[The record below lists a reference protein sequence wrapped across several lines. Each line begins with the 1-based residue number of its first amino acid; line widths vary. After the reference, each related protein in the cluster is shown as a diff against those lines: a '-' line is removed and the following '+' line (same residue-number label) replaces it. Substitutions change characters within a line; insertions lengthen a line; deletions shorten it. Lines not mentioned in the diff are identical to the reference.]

1 MKNSTLLMAALMAVT
16 ASAVKAQ
23 ALNTTLKHK
32 LGAKHASV
40 VMKPNAPAI
49 YTLPGTKSLTTSRF
63 ANNDILTARRTA
75 TMQRLKARAMKKARA
90 AADAKVWVPTEQ
102 TSYVINEDTGDWDL
116 DTKYSFKYN
125 DKAQMCQQFQESTS
139 TEGGITKKEYYRV
152 DLTYDNNG
160 KWNKQEVYNSL
171 DGTEYTGYQKTERTY
186 DAIQPNLLTYYA
198 ISSWNELSKKWELS
212 SQANKYVYTR
222 DADNNILSMEISQPY
237 QGEWEAIVR
246 STNTIDPATKQVNSF
261 KYEKLD
267 YNDFSELEWV
277 VDQYYKNL
285 KWKETNGQVAKEYES
300 DPQTNWMSY
309 GNYLLS
315 ATICDETGADNGTLT
330 LTYTPDGGYDEN
342 KVYTFNDIDDDGQP
356 YSILCKEQYTVTYTD
371 DNGSFDIEYKLYGDF
386 DGDEKFTADEI
397 ASAFVEVVKYDEHD
411 NLTADLG
418 YEMPEDEGGDEGD
431 GDDDDYDSYAKQSV
445 FDVTAPATDT
455 ENIDATNMLTYK
467 GYPLT
472 QGGLTIFTYDAAH
485 NGAEAKQ
492 VSYEYDMASFFI
504 PVGKIET
511 TAYADVTTAGIHNV
525 TSASNAAPAVYTLQG
540 IKVGTSLD
548 KAPRG
553 TYIVKSGDKVVKVR
567 K

>member
-23 ALNTTLKHK
+23 VLNTTLKHK

-63 ANNDILTARRTA
+63 ANNDILTARRTS

-90 AADAKVWVPTEQ
+90 AADAKVWLPSEQ

-198 ISSWNELSKKWELS
+198 ISSWNELSKKWELT

-222 DADNNILSMEISQPY
+222 DADNNILKMEISQPY
-237 QGEWEAIVR
+237 QGEWETIVR

-418 YEMPEDEGGDEGD
+418 YEMPEPEGGDE

-492 VSYEYDMASFFI
+492 VSYEYDMASFFM
-504 PVGKIET
+504 PVSKIET
-511 TAYADVTTAGIHNV
+511 SAYADVTTAGIHNI

>member
-23 ALNTTLKHK
+23 ALNTTLKQK

-90 AADAKVWVPTEQ
+90 AADAKVWLPSEQ

-139 TEGGITKKEYYRV
+139 TEGGITNKEYYRV

-160 KWNKQEVYNSL
+160 KWNKQEVYSSL
-171 DGTEYTGYQKTERTY
+171 DGTEYTGYKKTERTY

-198 ISSWNELSKKWELS
+198 LSSWNELSKKWELS

-237 QGEWEAIVR
+237 QGEWETIVR

-267 YNDFSELEWV
+267 YNDFDELEWE

-342 KVYTFNDIDDDGQP
+342 KVYTFNDIEDNGQP
-356 YSILCKEQYTVTYTD
+356 YSVLCKEQYTVTYTD
-371 DNGSFDIEYKLYGDF
+371 DNGSFDIEYKRYGDF
-386 DGDEKFTADEI
+386 DGDEKFTDNEI

-418 YEMPEDEGGDEGD
+418 YEMPEPEGGDE

-472 QGGLTIFTYDAAH
+472 QGGLTVFTYDAAH

-511 TAYADVTTAGIHNV
+511 TAYADVTTAGIHNI

>member
-23 ALNTTLKHK
+23 ALNTTLKQK

-75 TMQRLKARAMKKARA
+75 TMQRLKTRAMKKARA
-90 AADAKVWVPTEQ
+90 AADAKVWLPSEQ

-139 TEGGITKKEYYRV
+139 TEGGITNKEYYRV

-160 KWNKQEVYNSL
+160 KWNKQEVYSSL

-198 ISSWNELSKKWELS
+198 ISSWKELSKKWELT
-212 SQANKYVYTR
+212 SQTNKYVYTR
-222 DADNNILSMEISQPY
+222 DADNNILKMEISQPY
-237 QGEWEAIVR
+237 QGEWETIVR

-267 YNDFSELEWV
+267 YNDFDELEWE

-300 DPQTNWMSY
+300 DPQTNWMTY

-342 KVYTFNDIDDDGQP
+342 QVYTFNDIDDDGQP

-418 YEMPEDEGGDEGD
+418 YEMPEPEGGDE

>member
-23 ALNTTLKHK
+23 ALNTTLKQK
-32 LGAKHASV
+32 LGEKHASV
-40 VMKPNAPAI
+40 VMKPNAPTI

-63 ANNDILTARRTA
+63 ANNDIFTARRTA

-90 AADAKVWVPTEQ
+90 AADAKVWVPSEQ
-102 TSYVINEDTGDWDL
+102 TSYVINEDTGGWDL
-116 DTKYSFKYN
+116 DTKYTFKYN
-125 DKAQMCQQFQESTS
+125 DKAQMSQQFQESTS
-139 TEGGITKKEYYRV
+139 TEGGITNKEYYRV

-198 ISSWNELSKKWELS
+198 LSSWNELSKKWELS

-222 DADNNILSMEISQPY
+222 DADNNILKMEISQPY
-237 QGEWEAIVR
+237 QGEWETIVR

-267 YNDFSELEWV
+267 YNDFSELVWV

-342 KVYTFNDIDDDGQP
+342 KVYTFSDYDDNGKP

-386 DGDEKFTADEI
+386 DGDEKFTASEL

-418 YEMPEDEGGDEGD
+418 YEMPEPEGGDE

-445 FDVTAPATDT
+445 FDVTAPTTDT

-467 GYPLT
+467 GFPLT
-472 QGGLTIFTYDAAH
+472 QGGLTVYTYDAAH
-485 NGAEAKQ
+485 NGAEVKQ
-492 VSYEYDMASFFI
+492 VSYEYDMASFFM
-504 PVGKIET
+504 PVSKIET
-511 TAYADVTTAGIHNV
+511 TAYADVTTAGIHNI

>member
-23 ALNTTLKHK
+23 ALTTTLKQK

-49 YTLPGTKSLTTSRF
+49 YTLPGTKGLTTSRF

-90 AADAKVWVPTEQ
+90 AADAKVWLPSEQ

-139 TEGGITKKEYYRV
+139 TEGGITNKEYYRV

-160 KWNKQEVYNSL
+160 KWNKQEVYSSL
-171 DGTEYTGYQKTERTY
+171 DGTEYTGYKKTERTY

-198 ISSWNELSKKWELS
+198 LSSWNELSKKWELS

-237 QGEWEAIVR
+237 QGEWETIVR

-267 YNDFSELEWV
+267 YNDFDELEWE

-342 KVYTFNDIDDDGQP
+342 KVYT
-356 YSILCKEQYTVTYTD
+356 
-371 DNGSFDIEYKLYGDF
+371 
-386 DGDEKFTADEI
+386 
-397 ASAFVEVVKYDEHD
+397 
-411 NLTADLG
+411 
-418 YEMPEDEGGDEGD
+418 
-431 GDDDDYDSYAKQSV
+431 
-445 FDVTAPATDT
+445 
-455 ENIDATNMLTYK
+455 
-467 GYPLT
+467 
-472 QGGLTIFTYDAAH
+472 
-485 NGAEAKQ
+485 
-492 VSYEYDMASFFI
+492 
-504 PVGKIET
+504 PVR
-511 TAYADVTTAGIHNV
+511 
-525 TSASNAAPAVYTLQG
+525 
-540 IKVGTSLD
+540 D
-548 KAPRG
+548 K
-553 TYIVKSGDKVVKVR
+553 K
-567 K
+567 

>member
-1 MKNSTLLMAALMAVT
+1 MKNSILLMAALMAVT

-49 YTLPGTKSLTTSRF
+49 YTLPGTKGLTTSRF

-75 TMQRLKARAMKKARA
+75 TMQRLKACAMKKARA
-90 AADAKVWVPTEQ
+90 AADAKVWLPSEQ

-139 TEGGITKKEYYRV
+139 TEGGITNKEYYRV
-152 DLTYDNNG
+152 DLTYDDNG
-160 KWNKQEVYNSL
+160 KWNKKEVYNSP

-186 DAIQPNLLTYYA
+186 DAIQLNLLTYYA
-198 ISSWNELSKKWELS
+198 LSSWNELSKKWELT

-237 QGEWEAIVR
+237 QGEWETIVR

-267 YNDFSELEWV
+267 YNDFDELEWE

-342 KVYTFNDIDDDGQP
+342 KVYTFNDIEDNGQP
-356 YSILCKEQYTVTYTD
+356 YSVLCKEQYTVTYTD

-418 YEMPEDEGGDEGD
+418 YEMPEPEGGDE

-492 VSYEYDMASFFI
+492 VSYEYDMASFFM
-504 PVGKIET
+504 PVSKIET

-525 TSASNAAPAVYTLQG
+525 TSASNAAPTVYTLQG

>member
-90 AADAKVWVPTEQ
+90 AADAKVWLPSEQ

-139 TEGGITKKEYYRV
+139 TEGGITNKEYYRV

-171 DGTEYTGYQKTERTY
+171 DGTEYTRYQKTERTY

-198 ISSWNELSKKWELS
+198 LSSWNELSKKWELTS
-212 SQANKYVYTR
+212 KTNKYVYTR
-222 DADNNILSMEISQPY
+222 DADNNILKMEISQPY
-237 QGEWEAIVR
+237 QGEWETIVR

-267 YNDFSELEWV
+267 YNDFDELEWE

-342 KVYTFNDIDDDGQP
+342 QVYTFNDIEDNGQP
-356 YSILCKEQYTVTYTD
+356 YSVLCKEQYTVTYTD

-418 YEMPEDEGGDEGD
+418 YEMPEPEGGDE

-492 VSYEYDMASFFI
+492 VSYEYDMASFFM
-504 PVGKIET
+504 PVSKIET
-511 TAYADVTTAGIHNV
+511 TAYADVTTAGIHNI

>member
-49 YTLPGTKSLTTSRF
+49 YTLSGTKSLTTSRF

-90 AADAKVWVPTEQ
+90 AAAAKVWLPSEQ

-139 TEGGITKKEYYRV
+139 TEGGITNKEYYRV

-171 DGTEYTGYQKTERTY
+171 DGTEYTRYQKTERTY

-198 ISSWNELSKKWELS
+198 LSSWNELSKKWELTS
-212 SQANKYVYTR
+212 KTNKYVYTR
-222 DADNNILSMEISQPY
+222 DADNNILKMEISQPY
-237 QGEWEAIVR
+237 QGEWETIVR

-267 YNDFSELEWV
+267 YNDFDELEWE

-342 KVYTFNDIDDDGQP
+342 QVYTFNDIDDDGQP
-356 YSILCKEQYTVTYTD
+356 YSVLCKEQYTVTYTD

-418 YEMPEDEGGDEGD
+418 YEMPEPEGGDEGD
-431 GDDDDYDSYAKQSV
+431 DDDDDSYAKQSV

-492 VSYEYDMASFFI
+492 VSYEYDMASFFM
-504 PVGKIET
+504 PVSKIET
-511 TAYADVTTAGIHNV
+511 AAYADVTTAGIHNV

>member
-23 ALNTTLKHK
+23 ALNTTLKQK

-90 AADAKVWVPTEQ
+90 AADAKVWLPSEQ
-102 TSYVINEDTGDWDL
+102 TSYVINENTGDWDL

-139 TEGGITKKEYYRV
+139 TEGGITNKEYYRV

-198 ISSWNELSKKWELS
+198 ISSWNELSKKWELT

-222 DADNNILSMEISQPY
+222 DADNNILKMEISQPY
-237 QGEWEAIVR
+237 QGEWETIVR

-267 YNDFSELEWV
+267 YNDFSELVWV

-300 DPQTNWMSY
+300 DPQTNWMTY

-342 KVYTFNDIDDDGQP
+342 KVYTFNDINDDGQP

-418 YEMPEDEGGDEGD
+418 YEMPESEGGDEGD
-431 GDDDDYDSYAKQSV
+431 DNYDSYAKQSV
-445 FDVTAPATDT
+445 FDVTAPTTDT

-467 GYPLT
+467 GFPLT
-472 QGGLTIFTYDAAH
+472 QGGLTVYTYDAAH

-511 TAYADVTTAGIHNV
+511 TAYADVTTAGIRNI

>member
-23 ALNTTLKHK
+23 ALTTTLKQK

-49 YTLPGTKSLTTSRF
+49 YTLPGTKGLTTSRF

-90 AADAKVWVPTEQ
+90 AADAKVWLPSEQ

-139 TEGGITKKEYYRV
+139 TEGGITNKEYYRV

-160 KWNKQEVYNSL
+160 KWNKQEVYSSL
-171 DGTEYTGYQKTERTY
+171 DGTEYTGYKKTERTY

-198 ISSWNELSKKWELS
+198 LSSWNELSKKWELS

-222 DADNNILSMEISQPY
+222 DADNNILKMEISQPY
-237 QGEWEAIVR
+237 QGEWETIVR

-267 YNDFSELEWV
+267 YNDFDELEWE

-342 KVYTFNDIDDDGQP
+342 KVYTFNDIEDNGQP
-356 YSILCKEQYTVTYTD
+356 YSVLCKEQYTVTYTD

-418 YEMPEDEGGDEGD
+418 YEMPEPEGGDE

-492 VSYEYDMASFFI
+492 VSYEYDMASFFM
-504 PVGKIET
+504 PVSKIET
-511 TAYADVTTAGIHNV
+511 TAYADVTTAGIHNI

>member
-23 ALNTTLKHK
+23 ALNTTLKQK

-90 AADAKVWVPTEQ
+90 AADAKVWLPSEQ

-139 TEGGITKKEYYRV
+139 TEGGITNKEYYRV

-160 KWNKQEVYNSL
+160 KWNKQEVYNSF
-171 DGTEYTGYQKTERTY
+171 DGTEYTRYQKTERTY

-198 ISSWNELSKKWELS
+198 LSSWNELSKKWELS

-222 DADNNILSMEISQPY
+222 DADNNILKMEISQPY
-237 QGEWEAIVR
+237 QGEWETIVR

-267 YNDFSELEWV
+267 YNDFDELEWE

-342 KVYTFNDIDDDGQP
+342 QVYTFNDIDDDGQP
-356 YSILCKEQYTVTYTD
+356 YSVLCKEQYTVTYTD

-397 ASAFVEVVKYDEHD
+397 ASAFVEVVKYDDHD

-418 YEMPEDEGGDEGD
+418 YEMPEDEGGDE

-511 TAYADVTTAGIHNV
+511 TAYADVTTAGIHNI

-540 IKVGTSLD
+540 IKVGTSLN

>member
-23 ALNTTLKHK
+23 ALNTTLKQK

-90 AADAKVWVPTEQ
+90 AADAKVWLPSQQ

-139 TEGGITKKEYYRV
+139 TEGGITNKEYYRV

-160 KWNKQEVYNSL
+160 KWNKQEVYSSL
-171 DGTEYTGYQKTERTY
+171 DGTEYTGYKKTERTY

-198 ISSWNELSKKWELS
+198 LSSWNELSKKWELS

-237 QGEWEAIVR
+237 QGEWETIVR
-246 STNTIDPATKQVNSF
+246 STNTIDPTTKQVNSF

-267 YNDFSELEWV
+267 YNDFSELVWV

-342 KVYTFNDIDDDGQP
+342 KVYTFNDIEDNGQP
-356 YSILCKEQYTVTYTD
+356 YSVLCKEQYTVTYTD

-386 DGDEKFTADEI
+386 DGDEKFTDNEI

-418 YEMPEDEGGDEGD
+418 YEMPEPEGGDE

-455 ENIDATNMLTYK
+455 ENIDATDMLTYK

-492 VSYEYDMASFFI
+492 VSYEYDMASFFM
-504 PVGKIET
+504 PVSKIET
-511 TAYADVTTAGIHNV
+511 TAYADVTTAGIRNI

>member
-90 AADAKVWVPTEQ
+90 AADAKVWLPSEQ

-139 TEGGITKKEYYRV
+139 TEGGITNKEYYRV

-198 ISSWNELSKKWELS
+198 ISSWNELSKKWELT

-222 DADNNILSMEISQPY
+222 DADNNILKMEISQPY
-237 QGEWEAIVR
+237 QGEWETIVR

-356 YSILCKEQYTVTYTD
+356 YSILCKEQHTVTYTD

-418 YEMPEDEGGDEGD
+418 YEMPEPEGGDEGD
-431 GDDDDYDSYAKQSV
+431 DGDYDSYAKQSV

-455 ENIDATNMLTYK
+455 ENIDATDMLTYK

-511 TAYADVTTAGIHNV
+511 KAYADVTTAGIHNIS
-525 TSASNAAPAVYTLQG
+525 SASNVAPAVYTLQG

>member
-1 MKNSTLLMAALMAVT
+1 MAALMAVT

-23 ALNTTLKHK
+23 ALTTTLKQK

-49 YTLPGTKSLTTSRF
+49 YTLPGTKGLTTSRF

-75 TMQRLKARAMKKARA
+75 TMQRLKASAMKKARA
-90 AADAKVWVPTEQ
+90 PADAKVWLPSQQ

-139 TEGGITKKEYYRV
+139 TEGGITSKEYYRV

-160 KWNKQEVYNSL
+160 KWNKQEVYSSL
-171 DGTEYTGYQKTERTY
+171 DGTEYTGYKKTERTY

-198 ISSWNELSKKWELS
+198 LSSWNELSKKWELT

-237 QGEWEAIVR
+237 QGEWETIVR

-267 YNDFSELEWV
+267 YNDFDELEWE

-342 KVYTFNDIDDDGQP
+342 KVYTFNDIEDNGQP
-356 YSILCKEQYTVTYTD
+356 YSVLCKEQYTVTYTD

-418 YEMPEDEGGDEGD
+418 YEMPEPEGGDE

-492 VSYEYDMASFFI
+492 VSYEYDMASFFM
-504 PVGKIET
+504 PVSKIET
-511 TAYADVTTAGIHNV
+511 TAYIDVTTAGIHNI

>member
-90 AADAKVWVPTEQ
+90 AADAKVWLPSEQ
-102 TSYVINEDTGDWDL
+102 TSYVINEDTGDWNL
-116 DTKYSFKYN
+116 DTKYTFKYN

-139 TEGGITKKEYYRV
+139 TEGGITSKEYYRV
-152 DLTYDNNG
+152 DLTYDDNG
-160 KWNKQEVYNSL
+160 KWNKKEVYNSP

-186 DAIQPNLLTYYA
+186 DAIQPSLLTYYA
-198 ISSWNELSKKWELS
+198 LSSWNELSKKWELT

-237 QGEWEAIVR
+237 QGEWEAIIR

-267 YNDFSELEWV
+267 YNDFDELEWE

-342 KVYTFNDIDDDGQP
+342 QVYTFNDIEDNGQP
-356 YSILCKEQYTVTYTD
+356 YSVLCKEQYTVTYTD

-397 ASAFVEVVKYDEHD
+397 ASAFVEVVKYDDHD

-418 YEMPEDEGGDEGD
+418 YEMPEDEGGDE

-492 VSYEYDMASFFI
+492 VSYEYDMASFFM
-504 PVGKIET
+504 PVSKIET
-511 TAYADVTTAGIHNV
+511 TAYADVTTAGIHNI

>member
-23 ALNTTLKHK
+23 ALNTSLKHK
-32 LGAKHASV
+32 LGEKHASV

-49 YTLPGTKSLTTSRF
+49 YALPGTKGLTTSRF
-63 ANNDILTARRTA
+63 ANNDIFTARRTA

-90 AADAKVWVPTEQ
+90 AADAKVWVPAEQ
-102 TSYVINEDTGDWDL
+102 TSYVINEDTGGWDL

-139 TEGGITKKEYYRV
+139 TEGGITSKAYYRV

-198 ISSWNELSKKWELS
+198 ISSWNELSKKWELT

-237 QGEWEAIVR
+237 QDEWETIVR

-267 YNDFSELEWV
+267 YNDFSELVWV

-300 DPQTNWMSY
+300 DPQTNWMTY

-342 KVYTFNDIDDDGQP
+342 KVYTFNDINDNGQP

-386 DGDEKFTADEI
+386 DGDEKFTASELT
-397 ASAFVEVVKYDEHD
+397 SAFVEVVKYDEHD

-418 YEMPEDEGGDEGD
+418 YEMPEPEGGDE

-467 GYPLT
+467 GFPLT
-472 QGGLTIFTYDAAH
+472 QGGLTVYTYDAAH

-492 VSYEYDMASFFI
+492 VSYEYDMASFFM
-504 PVGKIET
+504 PVSKIET
-511 TAYADVTTAGIHNV
+511 TAYADVTTAGIHNI

-553 TYIVKSGDKVVKVR
+553 TYIVKSGDKVVKV
-567 K
+567 KK

>member
-90 AADAKVWVPTEQ
+90 AADAKVWLPSEQ

-139 TEGGITKKEYYRV
+139 TEGGITSKEYYRV
-152 DLTYDNNG
+152 DLTYDDNG
-160 KWNKQEVYNSL
+160 KWNKKEVYNSP

-186 DAIQPNLLTYYA
+186 DAIQPSLLTYYA
-198 ISSWNELSKKWELS
+198 LSSWNELSKKWELT

-237 QGEWEAIVR
+237 QGEWEAIIR

-267 YNDFSELEWV
+267 YNDFDELEWE

-342 KVYTFNDIDDDGQP
+342 QVYTFNDIEDNGQP
-356 YSILCKEQYTVTYTD
+356 YSVLCKEQYTVTYTD

-418 YEMPEDEGGDEGD
+418 YEMPEPEGGDE

-485 NGAEAKQ
+485 NGTEAKQ
-492 VSYEYDMASFFI
+492 VSYEYDMASFFM
-504 PVGKIET
+504 PVSKIET

>member
-23 ALNTTLKHK
+23 ALNTTLKQK

-90 AADAKVWVPTEQ
+90 AADAKVWLPSEQ
-102 TSYVINEDTGDWDL
+102 TSYVINENTGDWDL

-139 TEGGITKKEYYRV
+139 TEGGITNKEYYRV

-222 DADNNILSMEISQPY
+222 DADNNILKMEISQPY
-237 QGEWEAIVR
+237 QGEWETIVR

-267 YNDFSELEWV
+267 YNDFSELVWV

-342 KVYTFNDIDDDGQP
+342 KVYTFNDINDDGQP

-418 YEMPEDEGGDEGD
+418 YEMPESEGGDEGD
-431 GDDDDYDSYAKQSV
+431 DNYDSYAKQSV
-445 FDVTAPATDT
+445 FDVTAPTTDT

-467 GYPLT
+467 GFPLT
-472 QGGLTIFTYDAAH
+472 QGGLTVYTYDAAH

-511 TAYADVTTAGIHNV
+511 TAYADVTTAGIRNI

>member
-90 AADAKVWVPTEQ
+90 AADAKVWLPSEQ

-139 TEGGITKKEYYRV
+139 TEGGITNKEYYRV

-198 ISSWNELSKKWELS
+198 ISSWNELSKNWELT
-212 SQANKYVYTR
+212 SQTNKYVYTR
-222 DADNNILSMEISQPY
+222 DADNNILKMEISQPY
-237 QGEWEAIVR
+237 QGEWETIVR

-267 YNDFSELEWV
+267 YNDFSELVWV

-300 DPQTNWMSY
+300 DPQTNWMTY

-342 KVYTFNDIDDDGQP
+342 KVYTFNDINDDGQP

-418 YEMPEDEGGDEGD
+418 YEMPESEGGDE

-472 QGGLTIFTYDAAH
+472 QGGLTVYTYDAAH

-511 TAYADVTTAGIHNV
+511 TAYADVTTAGIRNI

>member
-23 ALNTTLKHK
+23 ALNTTLKQK

-90 AADAKVWVPTEQ
+90 AADAKVWLPSEQ

-139 TEGGITKKEYYRV
+139 TEGGITNKEYYRV

-198 ISSWNELSKKWELS
+198 ISSWNELSKKWELT

-418 YEMPEDEGGDEGD
+418 YEMPEPEGGDE

>member
-75 TMQRLKARAMKKARA
+75 TMQRLKARAMKKAGA
-90 AADAKVWVPTEQ
+90 AADAKVWLPSEQ

-125 DKAQMCQQFQESTS
+125 DKVQMCQQFQESTS
-139 TEGGITKKEYYRV
+139 TEGGITNKEYYRV

-198 ISSWNELSKKWELS
+198 ISSWNELSKKWELT
-212 SQANKYVYTR
+212 SQTNKYVYTR
-222 DADNNILSMEISQPY
+222 DADNNILKKEISQPY
-237 QGEWEAIVR
+237 QGEWEAIIR

-267 YNDFSELEWV
+267 YNDFDELEWE

-342 KVYTFNDIDDDGQP
+342 QVYTFNDIEDDGQP

-418 YEMPEDEGGDEGD
+418 YEMPEPEGGDE

-511 TAYADVTTAGIHNV
+511 TAYADVTTAGIHNI

>member
-49 YTLPGTKSLTTSRF
+49 YTLSGTKSLTTSRF
-63 ANNDILTARRTA
+63 ANNNILTARRTA

>member
-90 AADAKVWVPTEQ
+90 AADAKVWLPSEQ
-102 TSYVINEDTGDWDL
+102 TSYVINEDTDDWDL

-139 TEGGITKKEYYRV
+139 TEGGITNKEYYRV

-222 DADNNILSMEISQPY
+222 DADNNILKMEISQPY

-342 KVYTFNDIDDDGQP
+342 QVYTFNDIDDDGQP

-386 DGDEKFTADEI
+386 DGDEKFTDDEI

-418 YEMPEDEGGDEGD
+418 YEMPEPEGGDE

-511 TAYADVTTAGIHNV
+511 TAYADVTTAGIHNI

>member
-90 AADAKVWVPTEQ
+90 AADAKVWLPSEQ

-139 TEGGITKKEYYRV
+139 TEGGITNKEYYRV

-198 ISSWNELSKKWELS
+198 LSSWNELSKKWELS

-222 DADNNILSMEISQPY
+222 DADNNILKMEISQPY
-237 QGEWEAIVR
+237 QGEWETIVR

-342 KVYTFNDIDDDGQP
+342 QVYTFNDIDDDGQP
-356 YSILCKEQYTVTYTD
+356 YSVLCKEQYTVTYTD

-418 YEMPEDEGGDEGD
+418 YEMPEPEGGDE

-511 TAYADVTTAGIHNV
+511 TAYADVTTAGIRNI

>member
-1 MKNSTLLMAALMAVT
+1 MAALMAVT

-23 ALNTTLKHK
+23 ALNTTLKQK

-90 AADAKVWVPTEQ
+90 AADAKVWLPSQQ

-139 TEGGITKKEYYRV
+139 TEGGITNKEYYRV

-160 KWNKQEVYNSL
+160 KWNKQEVYSSL
-171 DGTEYTGYQKTERTY
+171 DGTEYTGYKKTERTY
-186 DAIQPNLLTYYA
+186 DDIQPNLLTYYA
-198 ISSWNELSKKWELS
+198 LSSWNELSKKWELS

-222 DADNNILSMEISQPY
+222 DADNNILKMEISQPY
-237 QGEWEAIVR
+237 QGEWETIVR

-267 YNDFSELEWV
+267 YNDFDELEWE

-342 KVYTFNDIDDDGQP
+342 KVYTFNDIEDNGQP
-356 YSILCKEQYTVTYTD
+356 YSVLCKEQYTVTYTD

-386 DGDEKFTADEI
+386 DGDEKFTASEL

-418 YEMPEDEGGDEGD
+418 YEMPEPEGGDE

-467 GYPLT
+467 GFPLT
-472 QGGLTIFTYDAAH
+472 QGGLTVYTYDAAH

-492 VSYEYDMASFFI
+492 VSYEYDMASFFM
-504 PVGKIET
+504 PVSKIET
-511 TAYADVTTAGIHNV
+511 TAYIDVTTAGIHNI

-540 IKVGTSLD
+540 IKVGPSLD

>member
-90 AADAKVWVPTEQ
+90 AADAKVWLPSEQ

-139 TEGGITKKEYYRV
+139 TEGGITSKEYYRV
-152 DLTYDNNG
+152 DLTYDDNG
-160 KWNKQEVYNSL
+160 KWNKKEVYNSP

-186 DAIQPNLLTYYA
+186 DAIQPSLLTYYA
-198 ISSWNELSKKWELS
+198 LSSWNELSKKWELT

-222 DADNNILSMEISQPY
+222 DADNNILKMEISQPY
-237 QGEWEAIVR
+237 QGEWEAIIR

-267 YNDFSELEWV
+267 YNDFDELEWE

-342 KVYTFNDIDDDGQP
+342 QVYTFNDIEDNGQP
-356 YSILCKEQYTVTYTD
+356 YSVLCKEQYTVTYTD

-418 YEMPEDEGGDEGD
+418 YEMPEPEGGDE

-511 TAYADVTTAGIHNV
+511 TAYADVTTAGIHNI

>member
-90 AADAKVWVPTEQ
+90 AADAKVWLPSEQ
-102 TSYVINEDTGDWDL
+102 TSYVINEDMGDWDL

-139 TEGGITKKEYYRV
+139 TEGGITNKEYYRV

-198 ISSWNELSKKWELS
+198 ISSWNELSKKWELT

-222 DADNNILSMEISQPY
+222 DADNNILKMEISQPY

-342 KVYTFNDIDDDGQP
+342 QVYTFNDIDDDGQP

-371 DNGSFDIEYKLYGDF
+371 DNGSFDIEYNLYGDF

-418 YEMPEDEGGDEGD
+418 YEMPEPEGGDE

-511 TAYADVTTAGIHNV
+511 TAYADVTTAGIHNI

>member
-90 AADAKVWVPTEQ
+90 AADAKVWLPSEQ

-198 ISSWNELSKKWELS
+198 ISSWNELSKKWELT

-222 DADNNILSMEISQPY
+222 DADNNILKMEISQPY
-237 QGEWEAIVR
+237 QGEWETIVR

-267 YNDFSELEWV
+267 YNDFSELVWV

-300 DPQTNWMSY
+300 DPQTNWMTY

-342 KVYTFNDIDDDGQP
+342 KVYTFNDINDNGQP

-371 DNGSFDIEYKLYGDF
+371 DNGSFDIEYKLYGDS

-418 YEMPEDEGGDEGD
+418 YEMPEPEGGDE

-472 QGGLTIFTYDAAH
+472 QGGLTIFTYNAAH

>member
-90 AADAKVWVPTEQ
+90 AAAAKVWLPSEQ

-139 TEGGITKKEYYRV
+139 TEGGITNKEYYRV

-171 DGTEYTGYQKTERTY
+171 DGTEYTRYQKTERTY

-198 ISSWNELSKKWELS
+198 LSSWNELSKKWELTS
-212 SQANKYVYTR
+212 KTNKYVYTR
-222 DADNNILSMEISQPY
+222 DADNNILKMEISQPY
-237 QGEWEAIVR
+237 QGEWETIVR

-267 YNDFSELEWV
+267 YNDFSELVWE

-342 KVYTFNDIDDDGQP
+342 QVYTFNDIDDDGQP

-397 ASAFVEVVKYDEHD
+397 ASAFVEVVKYDDHD

-418 YEMPEDEGGDEGD
+418 YEMPEDEGGDE

-492 VSYEYDMASFFI
+492 VSYEYDMASFFM
-504 PVGKIET
+504 PVSKIET
-511 TAYADVTTAGIHNV
+511 TAYADVTTAGIHNI

>member
-23 ALNTTLKHK
+23 ALNTTLKQK

-90 AADAKVWVPTEQ
+90 AADAKVWLPSQQ

-139 TEGGITKKEYYRV
+139 TEGGITNKEYYRV

-160 KWNKQEVYNSL
+160 KWNKQEVYSSL
-171 DGTEYTGYQKTERTY
+171 DGTEYTGYKKTERTY

-198 ISSWNELSKKWELS
+198 LSSWNELSKKWELS

-237 QGEWEAIVR
+237 QGEWETIVR

-267 YNDFSELEWV
+267 YNDFSELVWV

-342 KVYTFNDIDDDGQP
+342 KVYTFNDIEDNGQP
-356 YSILCKEQYTVTYTD
+356 YSVLCKEQYTVTYTD

-386 DGDEKFTADEI
+386 DGDEKFTDNEI

-418 YEMPEDEGGDEGD
+418 YEMPEPEGGDE

-455 ENIDATNMLTYK
+455 ENIDATDMLTYK

-492 VSYEYDMASFFI
+492 VSYEYDMASFFM
-504 PVGKIET
+504 PVSKIET
-511 TAYADVTTAGIHNV
+511 TAYADVTTAGIRNI

>member
-90 AADAKVWVPTEQ
+90 AADAKVWLPSEQ
-102 TSYVINEDTGDWDL
+102 TSYVINEDTGDWNL
-116 DTKYSFKYN
+116 DTKYTFKYN

-139 TEGGITKKEYYRV
+139 TEGGITSKEYYRV
-152 DLTYDNNG
+152 DLTYDDNG
-160 KWNKQEVYNSL
+160 KWNKKEVYNSP

-186 DAIQPNLLTYYA
+186 DAIQPSLLTYYA
-198 ISSWNELSKKWELS
+198 LSSWNELSKKWELT

-237 QGEWEAIVR
+237 QGEWEAIIR

-267 YNDFSELEWV
+267 YNDFDELEWE

-342 KVYTFNDIDDDGQP
+342 QVYTFNDIEDNGQP
-356 YSILCKEQYTVTYTD
+356 YSVLCKEQYTVTYTD

-397 ASAFVEVVKYDEHD
+397 ASAFVEVVKYDDYD

-418 YEMPEDEGGDEGD
+418 YEMPEDEGGDE

-492 VSYEYDMASFFI
+492 VSYEYDMASFFM
-504 PVGKIET
+504 PVSKIET
-511 TAYADVTTAGIHNV
+511 TAYADVTTAGIHNI

>member
-75 TMQRLKARAMKKARA
+75 TMQRLKARAMKKAGA
-90 AADAKVWVPTEQ
+90 AADAKVWLPSEQ

-139 TEGGITKKEYYRV
+139 TEGGITNKEYYRV

-198 ISSWNELSKKWELS
+198 ISSWNELSKKWELT

-267 YNDFSELEWV
+267 YNDFDELEWE

-342 KVYTFNDIDDDGQP
+342 QVYTFNDIDDDGQP
-356 YSILCKEQYTVTYTD
+356 YSVLCKEQYTVTYTD

-418 YEMPEDEGGDEGD
+418 YEMPEPEGGDE

-511 TAYADVTTAGIHNV
+511 TAYADVTTAGIHNI

>member
-90 AADAKVWVPTEQ
+90 AADAKVWLPSEQ

-139 TEGGITKKEYYRV
+139 TEGGITNKEYYRV

-171 DGTEYTGYQKTERTY
+171 DGTEYTRYQKTERTY

-198 ISSWNELSKKWELS
+198 LSSWNELSKKWELTS
-212 SQANKYVYTR
+212 KTNKYVYTR
-222 DADNNILSMEISQPY
+222 DADNNILKMEISQPY
-237 QGEWEAIVR
+237 QGEWETIVR

-267 YNDFSELEWV
+267 YNDFDELEWE

-342 KVYTFNDIDDDGQP
+342 QVYTFNDIEDNGQP
-356 YSILCKEQYTVTYTD
+356 YSVLCKEQYTVTYTD

-418 YEMPEDEGGDEGD
+418 YEMPEPEGGDE

-485 NGAEAKQ
+485 NGDEAKQ

-511 TAYADVTTAGIHNV
+511 TAYADVTTAGIHNI
-525 TSASNAAPAVYTLQG
+525 TSVSNAAPAVYTLQG

>member
-1 MKNSTLLMAALMAVT
+1 MAALMAVT

-23 ALNTTLKHK
+23 ALNTILKQK

-49 YTLPGTKSLTTSRF
+49 YTLPGTKGLTTSRF

-90 AADAKVWVPTEQ
+90 AADAKVWLPSEQ

-139 TEGGITKKEYYRV
+139 TEGGITNKEYYRV

-160 KWNKQEVYNSL
+160 KWNKQEVYSSL
-171 DGTEYTGYQKTERTY
+171 DGTEYTGYKKTERTY

-198 ISSWNELSKKWELS
+198 LSSWNELSKKWELS

-237 QGEWEAIVR
+237 QGEWETIVR

-267 YNDFSELEWV
+267 YNDFDELEWE

-342 KVYTFNDIDDDGQP
+342 KVYTFNDIEDNGQP
-356 YSILCKEQYTVTYTD
+356 YSVLCKEQYTVTYTD
-371 DNGSFDIEYKLYGDF
+371 DNGSFDIEYKRYGDF

-418 YEMPEDEGGDEGD
+418 YEMPEPEGGDE

-485 NGAEAKQ
+485 NGAETKQ
-492 VSYEYDMASFFI
+492 VSYEYDMASFFM
-504 PVGKIET
+504 PVSKIET
-511 TAYADVTTAGIHNV
+511 TAYADVTTAGIHNI

>member
-90 AADAKVWVPTEQ
+90 AADAKVWLPSEQ

-139 TEGGITKKEYYRV
+139 TEGGITNKEYYRV

-160 KWNKQEVYNSL
+160 KWNKQEVYSSL
-171 DGTEYTGYQKTERTY
+171 DGTEYTGYKKTERTY

-198 ISSWNELSKKWELS
+198 LSSWNELSKKWELS

-237 QGEWEAIVR
+237 QGEWETIVR

-267 YNDFSELEWV
+267 YNDFDELEWE

-342 KVYTFNDIDDDGQP
+342 KVYTFNDIEDNGQP
-356 YSILCKEQYTVTYTD
+356 YSVLCKEQYTVTYTD
-371 DNGSFDIEYKLYGDF
+371 DNGSFDIEYKRYGDF

-418 YEMPEDEGGDEGD
+418 YEMPEPEGGDE
-431 GDDDDYDSYAKQSV
+431 GDDDDYDSNAKQSV

-492 VSYEYDMASFFI
+492 VSYEYDMASFFM
-504 PVGKIET
+504 PVSKIET

-525 TSASNAAPAVYTLQG
+525 TSASNAAPTVYTLQG

>member
-75 TMQRLKARAMKKARA
+75 TMQRLKARAMKKAGA
-90 AADAKVWVPTEQ
+90 AADAKVWLPSEQ
-102 TSYVINEDTGDWDL
+102 TSYVINDNTGDWDL

-139 TEGGITKKEYYRV
+139 TEGGITNKEYYRV

-160 KWNKQEVYNSL
+160 KWNKQEVYNSF
-171 DGTEYTGYQKTERTY
+171 DGTEYTRYQKTERTY

-198 ISSWNELSKKWELS
+198 LSSWNELSKKWELS

-222 DADNNILSMEISQPY
+222 DADNNILKMEISQPY
-237 QGEWEAIVR
+237 QGEWETIVR

-267 YNDFSELEWV
+267 YNDFDELEWE

-300 DPQTNWMSY
+300 DPQTNWMTY

-342 KVYTFNDIDDDGQP
+342 QVYTFNDIDDDGQP

-397 ASAFVEVVKYDEHD
+397 ASAFIEVVKFDDHD

-418 YEMPEDEGGDEGD
+418 YEMPEPEGGDE

-511 TAYADVTTAGIHNV
+511 TAYADVTTAGIHNI

>member
-90 AADAKVWVPTEQ
+90 AADAKVWLPSEQ
-102 TSYVINEDTGDWDL
+102 TSYVINENTGDWDL

-139 TEGGITKKEYYRV
+139 TEGGITNKEYYRV

-160 KWNKQEVYNSL
+160 KWNKQEVYSSL
-171 DGTEYTGYQKTERTY
+171 DGTEYTGYKKTERTY

-198 ISSWNELSKKWELS
+198 LSSWNELSKEWELS

-222 DADNNILSMEISQPY
+222 DADNNILKMEISQPY

-267 YNDFSELEWV
+267 YNDFSELVWV

-285 KWKETNGQVAKEYES
+285 KWKKTNGQVAKEYES

-342 KVYTFNDIDDDGQP
+342 KVYTFSDYGDDGQP
-356 YSILCKEQYTVTYTD
+356 YSVLCKEQYTVTYTD

-418 YEMPEDEGGDEGD
+418 YEMPEPEGGDE

-492 VSYEYDMASFFI
+492 VSYEYDMASFFM
-504 PVGKIET
+504 PVSKIET
-511 TAYADVTTAGIHNV
+511 TAYADVTTAGIHNI

>member
-1 MKNSTLLMAALMAVT
+1 MAALMAVT

-23 ALNTTLKHK
+23 ALTTTLKQK

-49 YTLPGTKSLTTSRF
+49 YTLPGTKGLTTSRF

-90 AADAKVWVPTEQ
+90 AADAKVWLPSQQ

-139 TEGGITKKEYYRV
+139 TEGGITNKEYYRV

-160 KWNKQEVYNSL
+160 KWNKQEVYSSL
-171 DGTEYTGYQKTERTY
+171 DGTEYTGYKKTERTY

-198 ISSWNELSKKWELS
+198 LSSWNELSKKWELS

-237 QGEWEAIVR
+237 QGEWETIVR

-267 YNDFSELEWV
+267 YNDFDELEWE

-342 KVYTFNDIDDDGQP
+342 KVYTFNDIEDNGQP
-356 YSILCKEQYTVTYTD
+356 YSVLCKEQYTVTYTD

-386 DGDEKFTADEI
+386 DGDEKFTDNEI

-418 YEMPEDEGGDEGD
+418 YEMPEPEGGDE

-455 ENIDATNMLTYK
+455 ENIDATDMLTYK

-492 VSYEYDMASFFI
+492 VSYEYDMASFFM
-504 PVGKIET
+504 PVSKIET
-511 TAYADVTTAGIHNV
+511 TAYIDVTTAGIHNI

>member
-90 AADAKVWVPTEQ
+90 AAAAKVWLPSEQ

-139 TEGGITKKEYYRV
+139 TEGGITSKEYYRV

-160 KWNKQEVYNSL
+160 KWNKKEVYNSP

-186 DAIQPNLLTYYA
+186 DAIQPSLLTYYA
-198 ISSWNELSKKWELS
+198 LSSWNELSKKWELS

-222 DADNNILSMEISQPY
+222 DADNNILKMEISQPY
-237 QGEWEAIVR
+237 QGEWETIVR

-342 KVYTFNDIDDDGQP
+342 QVYTFNDIEDNGQP
-356 YSILCKEQYTVTYTD
+356 YSVLCKEQYTVTYTD

-418 YEMPEDEGGDEGD
+418 YEMPEPEGGDE

-472 QGGLTIFTYDAAH
+472 QGGLTVFTYDAAH

>member
-75 TMQRLKARAMKKARA
+75 TMQRLKARAMKKAGA
-90 AADAKVWVPTEQ
+90 AADAKVWLPSEQ

-139 TEGGITKKEYYRV
+139 TEGGITNKEYYRV

-160 KWNKQEVYNSL
+160 KWNKKEVYNSP

-186 DAIQPNLLTYYA
+186 DAIQPSLLTYYA
-198 ISSWNELSKKWELS
+198 LSSWNELSKKWELT

-237 QGEWEAIVR
+237 QGEWEAIIR

-267 YNDFSELEWV
+267 YNDFDELEWE

-342 KVYTFNDIDDDGQP
+342 QVYTFIDDDGQP

-397 ASAFVEVVKYDEHD
+397 ASAFVEVVKFDDHD

-418 YEMPEDEGGDEGD
+418 YEMPEDEGGDE

-492 VSYEYDMASFFI
+492 VSYEYDMASFFM
-504 PVGKIET
+504 PVSKIET
-511 TAYADVTTAGIHNV
+511 AAYADVTTAGIHNV
-525 TSASNAAPAVYTLQG
+525 TSASNVAPAVYTLQG